1 MKRTTCQMS
10 RTKLPLQRTN
20 SASILVALWF
30 VLTAQ
35 PGDVPGET
43 LRIRPLGRP
52 TADKADV
59 ARKINE
65 LILFE
70 DRLYLGHGDWH
81 KNTGSTDVIYYDF
94 GHQEFVKEFTVDE
107 EAIVRY
113 RRYGNRLFLP
123 GTDSTES
130 WEFGNLYV
138 HEVSGWKKYRTIPRG
153 LHVFDFAQ
161 YAGRWYVATG
171 SNFGDLK
178 TGPAIGAIY
187 SSGDQGATW
196 RYEYTTASAIG
207 SVRRLTALMPY
218 KGRLFA
224 FGTQDGP
231 MPKESNPK
239 QPQSGKDKP
248 YNRVGKSVV
257 YDGVGW
263 FPADIIPAT
272 RFVQTIEPLVF
283 ADQLLLSV
291 RSGRYGDQFK
301 NQWLLFAHDG
311 KNTRRVPLEC
321 DRIVDT
327 LVKDDRLIL
336 LLARQG
342 KHVLVETTDLVQW
355 NSHILGPKIER
366 PLSVEYDGNSYYL
379 GLADGTVLAATV
391 GAD

>member
-1 MKRTTCQMS
+1 MKRIMYRMS
-10 RTKLPLQRTN
+10 LATLPFWRTA
-20 SASILVALWF
+20 SASILAALWF
-30 VLTAQ
+30 AFVAH
-35 PGDVPGET
+35 PGEVPGET
-43 LRIRPLGRP
+43 LRIRPLGQP
-52 TADKADV
+52 TADKGEV

-65 LILFE
+65 LMLFG

-81 KNTGSTDVIYYDF
+81 KNTGPTDVIYYDF
-94 GHQEFVKEFTVDE
+94 DREEFVKEFTVDE

-113 RRYGNRLFLP
+113 RRCGNRLILP

-138 HEVSGWKKYRTIPRG
+138 HEASGWKKYRTIPRG
-153 LHVFDFAQ
+153 LHVFDFAE
-161 YAGRWYVATG
+161 YTGRWYVATG

-187 SSGDQGATW
+187 SSGDQGVTW

-224 FGTQDGP
+224 FGYTDGP
-231 MPKESNPK
+231 MAQEPNSEQDRSGDGK
-239 QPQSGKDKP
+239 Q
-248 YNRVGKSVV
+248 YNRVGETVV
-257 YDGVGW
+257 HDSVGW
-263 FPADIIPAT
+263 FPVDIIPASL
-272 RFVQTIEPLVF
+272 VQTIEPRVF
-283 ADQLLLSV
+283 VDQLLLCV

-301 NQWLLFAHDG
+301 NEWILFAHDG

-342 KHVLVETTDLVQW
+342 KHVLAESTDLVHW
-355 NSHILGPKIER
+355 SRRALGPEIER

-379 GLADGTVLAATV
+379 GLADGTVLAATAS
-391 GAD
+391 AD